1 MSQPDLTAIAGTMPH
16 ADLTLVEEGSAD
28 LGRLPGR
35 WRPIAAAAHPETR
48 LAMALDLWN
57 PALLD
62 ALPRFAAG
70 LRERFVD
77 ARPCLADGEP
87 ALLYLALHPDGHL
100 LSWTGLDPAGF
111 VEPQFWGH
119 FPEPLRTFL
128 REVHA
133 GFTSGGYTAFGP
145 VHPRHMQTVAEQA
158 GEPDGLADWDEE
170 QEIAS
175 TRLLLVASN
184 GGMVNYCVSPDLEP
198 GELAIVFEGDI
209 DPTPYGEAL
218 DRLLVRRLER

>member
-1 MSQPDLTAIAGTMPH
+1 MSQPDLAAIAETVPGVR
-16 ADLTLVEEGSAD
+16 LTPVEAAPTGP
-28 LGRLPGR
+28 RQLPPQ
-35 WRPIAAAAHPETR
+35 WQPIAAAADAGAR
-48 LAMALDLWN
+48 LALALDLWN

-70 LRERFVD
+70 LRSRFVD

-87 ALLYLALHPDGHL
+87 ALLYLARHPDGHL
-100 LSWTGLDPAGF
+100 LSWLGRDPAGF
-111 VEPQFWGH
+111 VQPQFWQH
-119 FPEPLRTFL
+119 FPEPLRVFL

-133 GFTSGGYTAFGP
+133 GFTSGGHTAFGP
-145 VHPRHMQTVAEQA
+145 VHPRHMQTIAEQA

-170 QEIAS
+170 QDIAS

-184 GGMVNYCVSPDLEP
+184 GGMVNYCVSPELGAD
-198 GELAIVFEGDI
+198 ELAIVFEGDI

-218 DRLLVRRLER
+218 DRLLIRRLER